1 MPLKMPAFFRTDRRK
16 TASAARF
23 EPLEGRR
30 LLAVN
35 VVSVVDGTTTPGNAA
50 SAEPSVSADGR
61 YVVFST
67 NASNLVG
74 DGVDTNGV
82 SDIYLLDRG
91 TNLDSTADDST
102 ILVSFN
108 TGNTAAGNGA
118 SVEPSISEDGR
129 YVSFTSSATD
139 LVAGDTNE
147 ARDIYR
153 RDLQTNTTV
162 RVSNNRDG
170 NFPND
175 FSAEPHTSADG
186 NFVAFTSRATNIA
199 PVGVDRTD
207 LSVRDVFLRN
217 MSNGVPVLVSVTPGG
232 VSGDG
237 GSFDPSVSGDGRY
250 VAFRSE
256 ATDLAGAGVDTNA
269 FRDIYV
275 RDMTSGTTTLVS
287 RGFGG
292 AAANGESDSPSI
304 SSDGNFIVFSSTA
317 ANLVAPGLDTNGAVR
332 DVFVFNRTT
341 SEISLVSNNQSRT
354 GSGGGASS
362 EPSISQDG
370 RFVGFTSDAADLAT
384 GDGNGASDVFLY
396 DLATGAM
403 NLVSANQAG
412 ASANGASHDA
422 FVAPEGRY
430 IVFSSA
436 AADLVTT
443 GDANGVVDVFVATT
457 PNRQAGDTAPPTA
470 SISQADQPSNVTG
483 ATTLEF
489 TVSYADDT
497 DLATTSFGDND
508 VTLTLLDG
516 TVVNATRVS
525 SVGSGQSAKV
535 TYSVPAPGGTVD
547 EADNGLY
554 TVTVRANGVTDAN
567 NNSVVA
573 GALPQIQVTAV
584 PADGPDLVATVP
596 DALPSAVS
604 GSRGRARV
612 VVANS
617 GNQAVPK
624 RSRMTLSLWLS
635 QDALFDSSDTLLVR
649 QTKPFQAKPG
659 QAKRFNMKYVYP
671 TVSASQQYQLLAVAD
686 ETGTILESRE
696 QNNVGSQPVLV
707 APPFVDI
714 AATVGAVPAAAAAG
728 QRMRVPVSLINNGN
742 VTAKGPVTFRILAS
756 ADNVLDSGD
765 TEVLSLPKNVALK
778 PGKAR
783 VMPLSF
789 RMPAVA
795 AGTYF
800 FVVQAN
806 WGGAVG
812 DTNTANNT
820 DAGDNQVVVS

>member
-1 MPLKMPAFFRTDRRK
+1 MPLKMPAILRGDRRRK
-16 TASAARF
+16 TPSAARF

-50 SAEPSVSADGR
+50 STEPSVSANGR

-67 NASNLVG
+67 TASNLVG
-74 DGVDTNGV
+74 GGVDTNSV

-91 TNLDSTADDST
+91 TDLVSTADDRT

-108 TGNTAAGNGA
+108 SGNAAAGNGA
-118 SVEPSISEDGR
+118 SVEPSISADGR

-139 LVAGDTNE
+139 MVTGDNND
-147 ARDIYR
+147 ARDIFR

-186 NFVAFTSRATNIA
+186 NFVAFTSRATNIT

-207 LSVRDVFLRN
+207 LSVRDVFLRD
-217 MSNGVPVLVSVTPGG
+217 MSATVPVLVSVTPGG
-232 VSGDG
+232 VTGNG
-237 GSFDPSVSGDGRY
+237 GSFDPSVSGNGRY

-256 ATDLAGAGVDTNA
+256 ATDLVAAGVDTNA

-275 RDMTSGTTTLVS
+275 RDMTTNATTLVS
-287 RGFGG
+287 KGFGG

-304 SSDGNFIVFSSTA
+304 SSDGNYIVFSSTA
-317 ANLVAPGLDTNGAVR
+317 SNLVAPGLDANGAVR

-341 SEISLVSNNQSRT
+341 NEVALVSNNQSRT
-354 GSGGGASS
+354 GTGNGASS

-370 RFVGFTSDAADLAT
+370 RFAGFTSEASDLVT

-396 DLATGAM
+396 DLNTGAM
-403 NLVSANQAG
+403 NLVSANPAG
-412 ASANGASHDA
+412 VAANGASHDA

-430 IVFSSA
+430 IVFSSVA
-436 AADLVTT
+436 GDLVT
-443 GDANGVVDVFVATT
+443 GDANGVSDVFVATT
-457 PNRQAGDTAPPTA
+457 PSRQAGDTAAPTA

-483 ATTLEF
+483 ATTLQF

-508 VTLTLLDG
+508 VTVTLKDG
-516 TVVNATRVS
+516 SVVNATKVS
-525 SVGSGQSAKV
+525 SVGSGRSAKV

-554 TVTVRANGVTDAN
+554 TVTVRANGVSDAN
-567 NNSVVA
+567 NNFVAA
-573 GALPQIQVTAV
+573 GALPQVQVTAV
-584 PADGPDLVATVP
+584 PADGPDLTATIP
-596 DALPSAVS
+596 DALPAAVS
-604 GSRGRARV
+604 GSKGRARV
-612 VVANS
+612 VVANA
-617 GNQAVPK
+617 GNQPVPR
-624 RSRMTLSLWLS
+624 RSRMTVSLWLS
-635 QDALFDSSDTLLVR
+635 QDGLFDSSDTLLVR
-649 QTKPFQAKPG
+649 QTKAFKANPG
-659 QAKRFNMKYVYP
+659 QGKRFTMKFVYP
-671 TVSASQQYQLLAVAD
+671 SVSASQQYQVLAVAD
-686 ETGTILESRE
+686 ETGTIVESRE
-696 QNNVGSQPVLV
+696 QNNVGSQPVIV

-742 VTAKGPVTFRILAS
+742 VTAKGPITFRILAS
-756 ADNVLDSGD
+756 ADNVLDAGD
-765 TEVLSLPKNVALK
+765 TELISLPKVVSLK

-783 VMPLSF
+783 VVPLSF

-795 AGTYF
+795 AGTYYF
-800 FVVQAN
+800 IVQAN
-806 WGGAVG
+806 WGGAIG
-812 DTNTANNT
+812 DINTGNNT
-820 DAGDNQVVVS
+820 EASDNQVVVS